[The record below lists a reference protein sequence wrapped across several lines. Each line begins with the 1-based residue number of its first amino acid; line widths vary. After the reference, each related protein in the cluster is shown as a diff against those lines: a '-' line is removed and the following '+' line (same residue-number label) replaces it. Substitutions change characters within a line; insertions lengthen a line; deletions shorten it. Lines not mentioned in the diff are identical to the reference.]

1 MEGSVVWSVNIMCAI
16 LIVLVAVALVYIF
29 KYDEWYPNDGTQ
41 QGDQD
46 SSLGSE
52 SRTHDGS
59 YEGAHS

>member
-1 MEGSVVWSVNIMCAI
+1 MCAI

-41 QGDQD
+41 QGNQD

-52 SRTHDGS
+52 SGSYDGS
-59 YEGAHS
+59 CEGAYT